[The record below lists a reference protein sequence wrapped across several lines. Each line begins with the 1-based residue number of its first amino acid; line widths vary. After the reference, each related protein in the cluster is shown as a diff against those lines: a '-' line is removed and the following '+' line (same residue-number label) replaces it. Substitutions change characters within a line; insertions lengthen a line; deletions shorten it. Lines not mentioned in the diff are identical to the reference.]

1 MKIHIIKAHPLS
13 MEEELNEFIKGK
25 KVYTIKYILDNT
37 QLIAVIHYNQTP
49 SQIKIE
55 NAATRKELREE
66 KKEEQAEELNKF
78 MGGYKHGR

>member
-1 MKIHIIKAHPLS
+1 MQIKIIKSHVGLIENKINS
-13 MEEELNEFIKGK
+13 FIKGK
-25 KVYTIKYILDNT
+25 NIITIKYILQDI